1 MGKDIIIRLIKDT
14 KKEKILTGGQSME
27 ISRDV
32 YLNRLITRKQNGF
45 VKVITGIR
53 RCGKSYLLNTIF
65 YDHLISSGV
74 SDDHIIVFAFDSA
87 EDLMKI
93 GEDPLQFDN
102 TRETAK
108 ADPKKFIGYINARIK
123 DKAVYY
129 LLLDEIQ
136 FPVKG
141 CHD

>member
-65 YDHLISSGV
+65 
-74 SDDHIIVFAFDSA
+74 
-87 EDLMKI
+87 
-93 GEDPLQFDN
+93 
-102 TRETAK
+102 
-108 ADPKKFIGYINARIK
+108 
-123 DKAVYY
+123 
-129 LLLDEIQ
+129 
-136 FPVKG
+136 
-141 CHD
+141 

>member
-45 VKVITGIR
+45 IKVITGIR

-65 YDHLISSGV
+65 
-74 SDDHIIVFAFDSA
+74 
-87 EDLMKI
+87 
-93 GEDPLQFDN
+93 
-102 TRETAK
+102 
-108 ADPKKFIGYINARIK
+108 
-123 DKAVYY
+123 
-129 LLLDEIQ
+129 
-136 FPVKG
+136 
-141 CHD
+141 